1 QKVVQGDT
9 LRVNFILNER
19 MNIPVSLKR
28 VTVENFDSSFSAS
41 LMANQNF
48 TIAKTIA
55 VADNKKISQPYWL
68 EYPLVGGTFEVR
80 DQTQIG
86 KAENDP
92 SFEATFVVNIAG
104 EDLTIKRPVQY
115 RFIDPVKGDL
125 YQPIPVLPKVEINYD
140 KENYL
145 SVNNKPV

>member
-1 QKVVQGDT
+1 
-9 LRVNFILNER
+9 
-19 MNIPVSLKR
+19 M
-28 VTVENFDSSFSAS
+28 
-41 LMANQNF
+41 
-48 TIAKTIA
+48 
-55 VADNKKISQPYWL
+55 
-68 EYPLVGGTFEVR
+68 R

-140 KENYL
+140 KEN
-145 SVNNKPV
+145 